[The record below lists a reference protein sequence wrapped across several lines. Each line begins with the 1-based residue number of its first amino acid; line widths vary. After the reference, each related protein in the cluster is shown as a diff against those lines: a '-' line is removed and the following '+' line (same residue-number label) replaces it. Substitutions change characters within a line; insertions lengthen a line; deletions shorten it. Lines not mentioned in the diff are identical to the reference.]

1 MRNATAHARDRLAAL
16 PGGIAVR
23 GSALERRAPGGE
35 EAGARWTR
43 AALAGRLVELSA
55 HQRSAQLT
63 LATALVLDAQREA
76 ETVAWVTRAGTSF
89 YPPDVAAWGVDLG
102 ALVVVH
108 APDASAVG
116 RAADRLARS
125 GGFGLIVLDLGK
137 HAELP
142 MPLQT
147 RLLGLA
153 RTHDCALLC
162 LTAKLPD
169 HPSLSSLVSLRAEAI
184 RRPPDGTGRQTAE
197 LRVLK
202 DKRRAPGWTH
212 GEPCDG
218 PPGLR

>member
-1 MRNATAHARDRLAAL
+1 MSNALAQKQQRLAAI
-16 PGGIAVR
+16 PVGIAVR
-23 GSALERRAPGGE
+23 GSALERRPTGAAD
-35 EAGARWTR
+35 EAGWTR
-43 AALAGRLVELSA
+43 AGLAGRLVELSA

-76 ETVAWVTRAGTSF
+76 ESVAWVTRAGTSF
-89 YPPDVAAWGVDLG
+89 YPPDVAAWGVDLA
-102 ALVVVH
+102 ALVVVRV
-108 APDASAVG
+108 PDGHAVG

-137 HAELP
+137 DADLP

-169 HPSLSSLVSLRAEAI
+169 RPSLSSLISLRAEAV
-184 RRPPDGTGRQTAE
+184 RRHGGEDRHTAE
-197 LRVLK
+197 LHVLK
-202 DKRRAPGWTH
+202 DKRRAPGWRH
-212 GEPCDG
+212 GELCCG

>member
-23 GSALERRAPGGE
+23 GSALERRTPE
-35 EAGARWTR
+35 SETDGARWVR
-43 AALAGRLVELSA
+43 SELAGRLVELSA

-63 LATALVLDAQREA
+63 LAVTLVLDAQREA

-89 YPPDVAAWGVDLG
+89 YPPDVAAWGVDLE
-102 ALVVVH
+102 ALVVVRV
-108 APDASAVG
+108 PTGRDVG

-125 GGFGLIVLDLGK
+125 GAFGLIVLDLGK
-137 HAELP
+137 DADLP

-162 LTAKLPD
+162 LTAKMPD
-169 HPSLSSLVSLRAEAI
+169 RPSLSSLISLRAEAV
-184 RRPPDGTGRQTAE
+184 RRSDGGDHHTAE

-202 DKRRAPGWTH
+202 DKRRAPGWRH
-212 GEPCDG
+212 GEPCGG